1 MPTFEAKV
9 SEMTV
14 PTKAS
19 VIATFSEAKKHCS
32 DRGSGA
38 PGSDPQ

>member
-1 MPTFEAKV
+1 MPSFEAKV

-19 VIATFSEAKKHCS
+19 VIATFSEAKKHGS